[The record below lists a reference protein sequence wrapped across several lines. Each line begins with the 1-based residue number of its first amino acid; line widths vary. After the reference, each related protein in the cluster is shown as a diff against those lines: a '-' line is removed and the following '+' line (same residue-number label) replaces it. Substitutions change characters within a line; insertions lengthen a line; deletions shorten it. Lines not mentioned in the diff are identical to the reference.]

1 MGSAAGRGPVSARR
15 PSLWVR
21 LPGGARCQPGG
32 RAYGFGC
39 RAGPGVSPAA
49 EPMGSAAGRGP
60 VSARRPSLWVRL
72 PGGARCR
79 ARRPGL
85 WVRLPGGARCR
96 AGGRA

>member
-15 PSLWVR
+15 PGLWVR

-49 EPMGSAAGRGP
+49 GPMGSAAGRGP

-72 PGGARCR
+72 PG
-79 ARRPGL
+79 
-85 WVRLPGGARCR
+85 
-96 AGGRA
+96 